1 MRDLCSLVNSLTM
14 QDVIINL
21 QNAAKV
27 ILDSNPKPEYGFG
40 LNNLDSI
47 WKTDFGSYKG
57 FTFHTMSYTD
67 SGSVVGAKKGL

>member
-1 MRDLCSLVNSLTM
+1 MRDLCSLVNLLTM

-27 ILDSNPKPEYGFG
+27 TLDSNPKPEYGFG

-47 WKTDFGSYKG
+47 
-57 FTFHTMSYTD
+57 
-67 SGSVVGAKKGL
+67 